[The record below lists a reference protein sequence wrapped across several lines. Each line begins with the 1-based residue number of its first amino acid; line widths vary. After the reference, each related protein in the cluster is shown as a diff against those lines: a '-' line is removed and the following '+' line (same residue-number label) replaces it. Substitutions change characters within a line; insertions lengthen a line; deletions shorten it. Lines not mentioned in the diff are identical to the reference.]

1 MDHPEVNPYLA
12 PDENHPYLEGVTPWL
27 DNNKARSK
35 PRFVQLHGASGSG
48 KTTLVRELMKRWGP
62 VMDVHLLNYQRQ
74 PIVQFLMNAPNRPLC
89 LVGHYYAACGGA
101 DTLKS
106 RHVPYLIAK
115 EALDLG
121 YDVLLEGIFLS
132 VELHRVVA
140 LQEAGYDR
148 HNVFIDVPIAWCEE
162 SVQLRREAAGKDRR
176 ALKQMDA
183 FHPRI
188 MHTYDRMSKAGLSS
202 LFVADGGSLDEDA
215 DHSPRGDAMR
225 ARYSALAEVEALL
238 A

>member
-1 MDHPEVNPYLA
+1 MEVSDYLVR
-12 PDENHPYLEGVTPWL
+12 DGNHPYLEGVLPW
-27 DNNKARSK
+27 NSNKERVQG
-35 PRFVQLHGASGSG
+35 RIVQLHGASGSG
-48 KTTLVRELMKRWGP
+48 KTTLVRHLMEMYGP
-62 VMDVHLLNYQRQ
+62 VKDIHLLNYQRQ
-74 PIVQFLMNAPNRPLC
+74 PIAQFLMNAPNRPLC

-148 HNVFIDVPIAWCEE
+148 HNVFLDVPIEWCEE
-162 SVQLRREAAGKDRR
+162 SVQRRREAAGKPRR
-176 ALKQMDA
+176 PLKQMES

-188 MHTYDRMSKAGLSS
+188 MHTKTRMEQAGLPN
-202 LFVADGGSLDEDA
+202 LYAPPKFEEQFGAGYENQA
-215 DHSPRGDAMR
+215 TA
-225 ARYSALAEVEALL
+225 ARLWAERKVQELL